1 VNSLA
6 RLPDLRVAAYKLNKT
21 EGARIDVR
29 TIGGQMHVG
38 TMLEGSVTK
47 AGTRVRIRVKLTKLP
62 DGYTLWSESYDRTLD
77 DIFAVQD
84 DIARSVAAAL
94 QVTLLARSRRPVL
107 ETLKPTTWCCRLSIC
122 AAKEG
127 AMRMRGLSNCS
138 RGRARWTPATPACS
152 PK

>member
-1 VNSLA
+1 
-6 RLPDLRVAAYKLNKT
+6 
-21 EGARIDVR
+21 
-29 TIGGQMHVG
+29 MHVG

-94 QVTLLARSRRPVL
+94 QVTLLARSR
-107 ETLKPTTWCCRLSIC
+107 
-122 AAKEG
+122 
-127 AMRMRGLSNCS
+127 
-138 RGRARWTPATPACS
+138 ATGPGNPEA
-152 PK
+152 

>member
-21 EGARIDVR
+21 EGTRIDVR
-29 TIGGQMHVG
+29 TIGGQKHVG

-84 DIARSVAAAL
+84 DIARSVAA
-94 QVTLLARSRRPVL
+94 R
-107 ETLKPTTWCCRLSIC
+107 CR
-122 AAKEG
+122 
-127 AMRMRGLSNCS
+127 
-138 RGRARWTPATPACS
+138 
-152 PK
+152 